1 MSLWLRISVNI
12 WRKCYY
18 SLIFI
23 ICINSKYN
31 HISDKEDASLIFFPH
46 KAVTHCSVEHS
57 KEKSLYYNYIL
68 AILLYYA
75 IKFQTQ
81 RNNKAKTT
89 NSIKLP
95 QTCMKH
101 GLKSYPCCILKN
113 LLARQLFVYFLH
125 FTTMF
130 WSSFLFTHYIFL
142 TLHRSYLERKVITI
156 HIINWFYQI
165 LYWFLI
171 HKPSFVKNYLLG
183 MCQCINHIYKVSTLL
198 VQNETSDAFGLF

>member
-1 MSLWLRISVNI
+1 MIKKMQVW
-12 WRKCYY
+12 
-18 SLIFI
+18 
-23 ICINSKYN
+23 
-31 HISDKEDASLIFFPH
+31 FFSPH

-57 KEKSLYYNYIL
+57 KEKKSLLHNLLLLFYYL
-68 AILLYYA
+68 HYA

-101 GLKSYPCCILKN
+101 GLKSYPRCILKN

-130 WSSFLFTHYIFL
+130 WSSFLFTHYILDSWFNIY
-142 TLHRSYLERKVITI
+142 RSYLESKVITI
-156 HIINWFYQI
+156 HIINWFYLI
-165 LYWFLI
+165 LYIFTI
-171 HKPSFVKNYLLG
+171 F
-183 MCQCINHIYKVSTLL
+183 
-198 VQNETSDAFGLF
+198 

>member
-23 ICINSKYN
+23 IFINSKYN

-113 LLARQLFVYFLH
+113 LLFTFHNNVLKQLFVYTL
-125 FTTMF
+125 
-130 WSSFLFTHYIFL
+130 YILDSWFNI
-142 TLHRSYLERKVITI
+142 HRSYLERKVITI

-165 LYWFLI
+165 LYWFLT